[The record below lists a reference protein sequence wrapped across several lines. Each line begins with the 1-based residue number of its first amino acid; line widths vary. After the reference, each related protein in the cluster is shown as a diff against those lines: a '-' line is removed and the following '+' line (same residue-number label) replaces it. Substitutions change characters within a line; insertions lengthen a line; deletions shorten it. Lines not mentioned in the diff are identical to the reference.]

1 MNIKSQLTQVKGYLT
16 NILSQR
22 KYNSCDEEQLIYL
35 IQYVDWLILDK
46 LELNKDSLH
55 VLMEEIVTT
64 SVHQLNLDLLDCSNT
79 LVDIEKEISNA
90 KI

>member
-64 SVHQLNLDLLDCSNT
+64 AIHQLNFDFLDLLRIGVNLEEFCVSK
-79 LVDIEKEISNA
+79 V
-90 KI
+90 